1 MPLSD
6 SDQKDYDTFEC
17 FLVDILC
24 EPSVP
29 SVGRR
34 DTQFEVDLGAPC
46 SCISENL
53 IMSPAKVIW
62 AADWF

>member
-1 MPLSD
+1 MMPLSD

-34 DTQFEVDLGAPC
+34 DTQFEVGVWP
-46 SCISENL
+46 E
-53 IMSPAKVIW
+53 
-62 AADWF
+62 

>member
-1 MPLSD
+1 MMPLSD

-34 DTQFEVDLGAPC
+34 DTQFEVGVLAGPW
-46 SCISENL
+46 
-53 IMSPAKVIW
+53 SPLAVV
-62 AADWF
+62 

>member
-1 MPLSD
+1 MMPLSD

-29 SVGRR
+29 SLGRR
-34 DTQFEVDLGAPC
+34 DTQFEVGFWPDLGTPC
-46 SCISENL
+46 SCIIENL
-53 IMSPAKVIW
+53 IMSPAKVI
-62 AADWF
+62 